1 MKLLH
6 AFFIRLS
13 GLFAP
18 NRQQDRDDE
27 LASHLQLNIDDNI
40 RSGMTPDEARRHAI
54 IRLGGIEPTRQA
66 WRERSTLPLV
76 ENFLQDLRFALRQ
89 LRKNP
94 GFTLTA
100 VLVLSL
106 GIAASTSI
114 FGFVDAALIRP
125 LPYPEPN
132 RLVDVTESIA
142 LFPRASISYLDY
154 LDWKRLNNV
163 FASFDVF
170 NSPGFLLR
178 TPRGADLVA
187 GARVSDGFF
196 RTLGISPILGRD
208 FYPGEDL
215 PGKPAT
221 VLITYNAW
229 QQRFGGNPKIVGQVI
244 DLSNHPF
251 TVIGV
256 LPQSFEFAL
265 RGNAEFWAPLQG
277 TGSCFNRRGC
287 HNLNGVARLKDGV
300 TIDAALTQMRS
311 IAQRLEEQYPDTNR
325 GQGASVLPLSY
336 VINGDIRPFLLT
348 LLAGASLLLLI
359 ACVNVSSLL
368 LVRAER
374 RRREFAVRGALGA
387 TRRRLICQ
395 FVTEGLALT
404 ITGTVIGVL
413 MAQFTMRLPL
423 RLISKDMLVRMPYL
437 HDLGLT
443 PHVLVFASTVSL
455 FAALLFSM
463 IPTLRLPSAAIQEG
477 LSESS
482 RTSSGVL
489 WRRFGSNLVVIELSI
504 AVVLLVGAGLLGK
517 SFYHLLHV
525 DVGFQPDHLATVG
538 VALPT
543 IVGQT
548 DEGVISFTRQM
559 LTRISS
565 LPGVE
570 SAGVTSVTP
579 VSFNGN
585 TTWIR
590 FAGRAYNGEHN
601 EVNERDVSPT
611 YFTTLRTRL
620 LRGRFFTSDEDKSKP
635 KVAIINQALARKYF
649 PNEDPVGKMMGDTGL
664 TPTSMTQIVGVVDD
678 IREGPL
684 DADLIPAVYYPIY
697 QSPNDYTL
705 VVRTTQAPEYIL
717 PALGATIRQIN
728 ASAGVYGEETMAG
741 HISQSQSATLHRGSA
756 WLVGVFAIL
765 ALLLSTVGLY
775 GVIAYSV
782 SQRSREIGVRMAL
795 GAQRST
801 IHRLILT
808 EAGRLAAYGIGAG
821 ILCSLAATTLIGS
834 MLFGVHSWDFP
845 TLTGVAIVLAG
856 AALLASYV
864 PAHRAAS
871 INPIEALRTE

>member
-256 LPQSFEFAL
+256 LPQNFEFAL

-311 IAQRLEEQYPDTNR
+311 IAQRLEAQYP
-325 GQGASVLPLSY
+325 GSQ
-336 VINGDIRPFLLT
+336 RP
-348 LLAGASLLLLI
+348 S
-359 ACVNVSSLL
+359 
-368 LVRAER
+368 
-374 RRREFAVRGALGA
+374 
-387 TRRRLICQ
+387 
-395 FVTEGLALT
+395 
-404 ITGTVIGVL
+404 
-413 MAQFTMRLPL
+413 
-423 RLISKDMLVRMPYL
+423 
-437 HDLGLT
+437 
-443 PHVLVFASTVSL
+443 
-455 FAALLFSM
+455 ALLCHQRRH
-463 IPTLRLPSAAIQEG
+463 PA
-477 LSESS
+477 LSPYSP
-482 RTSSGVL
+482 
-489 WRRFGSNLVVIELSI
+489 RR
-504 AVVLLVGAGLLGK
+504 
-517 SFYHLLHV
+517 
-525 DVGFQPDHLATVG
+525 
-538 VALPT
+538 
-543 IVGQT
+543 
-548 DEGVISFTRQM
+548 
-559 LTRISS
+559 
-565 LPGVE
+565 
-570 SAGVTSVTP
+570 
-579 VSFNGN
+579 
-585 TTWIR
+585 
-590 FAGRAYNGEHN
+590 
-601 EVNERDVSPT
+601 
-611 YFTTLRTRL
+611 
-620 LRGRFFTSDEDKSKP
+620 SKP
-635 KVAIINQALARKYF
+635 A
-649 PNEDPVGKMMGDTGL
+649 
-664 TPTSMTQIVGVVDD
+664 
-678 IREGPL
+678 
-684 DADLIPAVYYPIY
+684 
-697 QSPNDYTL
+697 SP
-705 VVRTTQAPEYIL
+705 
-717 PALGATIRQIN
+717 
-728 ASAGVYGEETMAG
+728 
-741 HISQSQSATLHRGSA
+741 
-756 WLVGVFAIL
+756 
-765 ALLLSTVGLY
+765 
-775 GVIAYSV
+775 
-782 SQRSREIGVRMAL
+782 
-795 GAQRST
+795 
-801 IHRLILT
+801 HRLRQRI
-808 EAGRLAAYGIGAG
+808 
-821 ILCSLAATTLIGS
+821 
-834 MLFGVHSWDFP
+834 
-845 TLTGVAIVLAG
+845 
-856 AALLASYV
+856 
-864 PAHRAAS
+864 
-871 INPIEALRTE
+871 